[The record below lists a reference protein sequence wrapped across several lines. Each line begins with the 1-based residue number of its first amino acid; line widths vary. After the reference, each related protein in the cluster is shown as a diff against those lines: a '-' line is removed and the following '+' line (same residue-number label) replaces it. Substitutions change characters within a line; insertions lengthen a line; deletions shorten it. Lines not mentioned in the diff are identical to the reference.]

1 MLKIFVYNF
10 RKKFQTIDFLLN
22 LKKRLKNIQF
32 AFNILFKKNCSHTSY
47 NHRNTVDYMVN
58 YVVKQALCCFEDQRD
73 KCFREY

>member
-32 AFNILFKKNCSHTSY
+32 AFNLLFKKNVRIPATT
-47 NHRNTVDYMVN
+47 TVI
-58 YVVKQALCCFEDQRD
+58 QWITW
-73 KCFREY
+73 